1 MDITRIFQVG
11 YGYYPNPT
19 CIKKKKKKKQKKNK
33 NPKPLLPC
41 VKVLRKRSGV
51 KGLLRIEIGNTKDK
65 CIDMDAFSS
74 IV

>member
-1 MDITRIFQVG
+1 MDITRIFRVG

-19 CIKKKKKKKQKKNK
+19 RIKKKK

-41 VKVLRKRSGV
+41 AKVLRTRNAV

>member
-1 MDITRIFQVG
+1 MDIIQIRPVL
-11 YGYYPNPT
+11 
-19 CIKKKKKKKQKKNK
+19 KKKNKKNKKKNK